1 MQETL
6 AAVPLLRFGRA
17 TNTRRAFEVTNPVPT
32 FPDRFRGVARYYT
45 AGRPGYPPLLAAR
58 VAALV
63 GGLKLSTVLD
73 LGTGP
78 GFLALDF
85 APHAAE
91 VIGIDPEPAMLEVA
105 VQNAEKAGRR
115 IRFLRGTAETLD
127 PALAPVRLVTI
138 GRAFHWMD
146 RAHTLAALDGLVEAG
161 GAIALFGNTYPAVP
175 ENAWH
180 ANFQSVVDRWGASD
194 PAQELVRT
202 AADHDAVLLASPFGH
217 VERVAVLERRRTPV
231 ERFVDRA
238 FSFAKTWGGR
248 VDEPPQG
255 LAEEVRAVLRPY
267 VMDGIVAEVVEGRAT
282 IAWRAAETGTG

>member
-6 AAVPLLRFGRA
+6 AAVPLLLFGRA
-17 TNTRRAFEVTNPVPT
+17 ASTRRVFEVTNPVPT

-45 AGRPGYPPLLAAR
+45 AGRPGYPPRLAAR

-63 GGLKLSTVLD
+63 GGLDLSTVLD

-91 VIGIDPEPAMLEVA
+91 VIGIDPEPAMLAAAE
-105 VQNAEKAGRR
+105 QNAEMAGRR

-127 PALAPVRLVTI
+127 PALAPLRLVTI

-146 RAHTLAALDGLVEAG
+146 RPRTLAVLDGLVERG
-161 GAIALFGNTYPAVP
+161 GAIALFGNTHPAVP

-180 ANFQSVVDRWGASD
+180 ATFQSVVDRWGAGD
-194 PAQELVRT
+194 PARELVRT
-202 AADHDAVLLASPFGH
+202 AADHDAMLLASPFGH

-248 VDEPPQG
+248 IDEPPHG
-255 LAEEVRAVLRPY
+255 LADEVRAVLRPFA
-267 VMDGIVAEVVEGRAT
+267 VEGIVTEVVEGRAT
-282 IAWRAAETGTG
+282 IAWRAGEVG